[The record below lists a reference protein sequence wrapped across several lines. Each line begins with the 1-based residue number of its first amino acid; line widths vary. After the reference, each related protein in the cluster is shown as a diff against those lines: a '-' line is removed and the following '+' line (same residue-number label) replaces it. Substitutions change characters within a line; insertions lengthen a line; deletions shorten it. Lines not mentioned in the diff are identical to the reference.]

1 MQSVPQNITDEA
13 RQAEIR
19 EHFRQIIE
27 GRHLPALP
35 VVVTKVLGML
45 AKPDLNMR
53 VLCPVLSDDAALAAR
68 IIAISRSA
76 YYGQRTLP
84 TTLQAAV
91 QVMGLRDLRNVII
104 SVVAYGLFKSS
115 GPVAEALWAHSL
127 GVALAS
133 RILSSCL
140 GHLDP
145 EQAFLAGLLHDVG
158 QMVLLQGDREG
169 YSLIAM
175 DAGQNGTRSL
185 TLSRSFTASITF

>member
-53 VLCPVLSDDAALAAR
+53 VLCPVLSDDPALAAR

-84 TTLQAAV
+84 RTLQAAV

-104 SVVAYGLFKSS
+104 SVVTYGLFKSS

-133 RILSSCL
+133 RIL
-140 GHLDP
+140 
-145 EQAFLAGLLHDVG
+145 V
-158 QMVLLQGDREG
+158 VLLGTPR
-169 YSLIAM
+169 SRASISRRLIARCRA
-175 DAGQNGTRSL
+175 DGSP
-185 TLSRSFTASITF
+185 SRRPGGLFTNRRGCGPEWNSDR